1 MNNDL
6 YKNKYRI
13 QTTRLSSWDYSNS
26 GYYFVTICT
35 KNKKCI
41 LGKIIEEKVTLSKI
55 GKVVKACW
63 LQIPIHF
70 NNVKLDE
77 FIIMPNHIHGII
89 IINKPDNVETRYI
102 ASLREDN
109 ITKKFGPLEP
119 NSLQTIIHSFK
130 SAVTRWCR
138 KNGYRNFAWQSR
150 FYDHIIRNETTLM
163 KIQEYILNNPLK
175 WELDKENPD
184 NF

>member
-26 GYYFVTICT
+26 GYYFVTIWT

-89 IINKPDNVETRYI
+89 IIN
-102 ASLREDN
+102 
-109 ITKKFGPLEP
+109 
-119 NSLQTIIHSFK
+119 NSIS
-130 SAVTRWCR
+130 CC
-138 KNGYRNFAWQSR
+138 
-150 FYDHIIRNETTLM
+150 
-163 KIQEYILNNPLK
+163 
-175 WELDKENPD
+175 
-184 NF
+184 